1 MGLHDHGHN
10 VAGDLNRTTDA
21 LDQGEQ
27 RTRKD
32 TLHQLPPVLN
42 SEDSECQRLVGQAQ
56 HVGQQPR
63 SEPGAKSVPAAAPSS
78 GDLDLPQLGHY
89 KLLAKLGQGGMGAV
103 YKALHTRLNR
113 LVALKVLPAERL
125 QDAAAIAR
133 FDREMRAVGALAHE
147 NIVAAHDAGEIDG
160 THYLVMELVD
170 GADLGTIARDQAPL
184 PVAEA
189 CEIIRQAALGLQ
201 HAYENNLVH
210 RDIKPSNLMLAAGPN
225 GPVVKILDMGL
236 ALLEEQ
242 HAEHSELTASG
253 QIMGTLDYM
262 APEQACD
269 THAVDIRA
277 DIYSLG
283 ATLYKLLTGRVP
295 FQGPQYTSVAKKL
308 MALATQDPPRID
320 SLREDLPEELVAI
333 IHRMLARQPEDRY
346 TTPSE
351 LVEAITPWAAG
362 AKPGNPIGYR
372 GQAAE

>member
-1 MGLHDHGHN
+1 MAPNDHGRN
-10 VAGDLNRTTDA
+10 VAGDVDRTTDA
-21 LDQGEQ
+21 LDQGKQ

-32 TLHQLPPVLN
+32 TLRQLPPVLN
-42 SEDSECQRLVGQAQ
+42 SEDSECQRLVQQGQ

-63 SEPGAKSVPAAAPSS
+63 SESGAISVPAAAPSS
-78 GDLDLPQLGHY
+78 GDLDVQQLGHY

-113 LVALKVLPAERL
+113 LVALKVLPAERM
-125 QDAAAIAR
+125 QDAAAVAR

-170 GADLGTIARDQAPL
+170 GADLGTIAREQAPL

-210 RDIKPSNLMLAAGPN
+210 RDIKPSNLMLADGPN

-242 HAEHSELTASG
+242 HAEHSDLTASG

-308 MALATQDPPRID
+308 IGPGHTG
-320 SLREDLPEELVAI
+320 STS
-333 IHRMLARQPEDRY
+333 DRF
-346 TTPSE
+346 
-351 LVEAITPWAAG
+351 AA
-362 AKPGNPIGYR
+362 
-372 GQAAE
+372 